1 MSLHNADRMTPSA
14 LFRVF
19 GMTKSVPDGE
29 PDSGNPDDAVERK
42 NFSETAE
49 AMHPGLIPAPADPQ
63 STDVR
68 DLFSRAFEFRLSEL
82 LRLRTFLYLLPIT
95 AIFLLQTHNTIAI
108 KNLAI
113 ANEALRQQIAMSS
126 SVITSQELKVNE
138 LQSIHN
144 IAGQAGQL
152 GLHASNVPAVEI
164 VP

>member
-1 MSLHNADRMTPSA
+1 MSLHNADRIIPSA
-14 LFRVF
+14 LFRIF
-19 GMTKSVPDGE
+19 GMTKRKAAGI
-29 PDSGNPDDAVERK
+29 PDDADERK
-42 NFSETAE
+42 GFPEKAD
-49 AMHPGLIPAPADPQ
+49 AVHPGLMPAPAEPSNEDI
-63 STDVR
+63 R

-95 AIFLLQTHNTIAI
+95 GIFLLQTHNTIAI
-108 KNLAI
+108 KNLAL
-113 ANEALRQQIAMSS
+113 ANETLRQQIAMSS

-152 GLHASNVPAVEI
+152 GLQASNVPAVEI

>member
-1 MSLHNADRMTPSA
+1 MSLHNADRMIPSA
-14 LFRVF
+14 LFGVF
-19 GMTKSVPDGE
+19 GMTKSNAAGIPDEVG
-29 PDSGNPDDAVERK
+29 ERK
-42 NFSETAE
+42 SFSERAD
-49 AMHPGLIPAPADPQ
+49 AMHPVLAPSPADP
-63 STDVR
+63 SSNEDSR

-95 AIFLLQTHNTIAI
+95 GIFLLQTHNTIAI
-108 KNLAI
+108 KNLALSK
-113 ANEALRQQIAMSS
+113 ETLRQQIAMSS

-152 GLHASNVPAVEI
+152 GLQASNVPAVEI